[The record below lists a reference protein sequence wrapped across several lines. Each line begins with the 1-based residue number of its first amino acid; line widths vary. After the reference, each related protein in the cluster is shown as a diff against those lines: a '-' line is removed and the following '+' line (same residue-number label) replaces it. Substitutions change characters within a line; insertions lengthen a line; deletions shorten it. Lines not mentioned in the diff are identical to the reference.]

1 MLHIMNADAWIDP
14 RSEMRYQFH
23 QTIDTGVYP
32 QVHDFYELSLVTE
45 GKLNMTVDGRS
56 QDIRRGA
63 LLLLRPGEIHSRA
76 PAGGST
82 YINIAFPVKLMTD
95 MFVYLDKPTGER
107 LITGAQ
113 GPLMAGLSAAETTL
127 LQTRLE
133 RLNLIPV
140 DRPDEVCAQL
150 RMLMLEVVM
159 QHILP
164 LVERGGEINCPVWLG
179 ALAKKLEDPENF
191 SCTLGELAEMSG
203 RTKEHLCRSFR
214 KYFGVAPT
222 EYINARRLNYAANLL
237 LHSDMKVVDVAFASG
252 FQSLSRF
259 YHAFREQFGT
269 SPLDYRQSGVDC
281 GI

>member
-1 MLHIMNADAWIDP
+1 MLHIMNAENWIDP

-23 QTIDTGVYP
+23 RTIDTSFYP
-32 QVHDFYELSLVTE
+32 QVHDFYELSLVIE
-45 GKLNMTVDGRS
+45 GKLNMTVDNWK
-56 QDIRRGA
+56 QDIRRGT
-63 LLLLRPGEIHSRA
+63 LLLLRPGDVHSRA
-76 PAGGST
+76 PAGDSI
-82 YINIAFPVKLMTD
+82 YINIAFPSKLITD
-95 MFVYLDKPTGER
+95 MFVYLDKPAGEG
-107 LITGAQ
+107 LITGAA
-113 GPLMAGLSAAETTL
+113 GPLIVSLSAAETTL

-140 DRPDEVCAQL
+140 NKPEEVCTQL
-150 RMLMLEVVM
+150 RLLMLEVVM

-164 LVERGGEINCPVWLG
+164 LVERGSEMSCPVWLG

-191 SCTLGELAEMSG
+191 SCTLGELSEMSG

-222 EYINARRLNYAANLL
+222 EYINAKRLNYAANLL

-259 YHAFREQFGT
+259 YHAFREEFGV
-269 SPLDYRQSGVDC
+269 SPLDYRQGCADSG
-281 GI
+281 I